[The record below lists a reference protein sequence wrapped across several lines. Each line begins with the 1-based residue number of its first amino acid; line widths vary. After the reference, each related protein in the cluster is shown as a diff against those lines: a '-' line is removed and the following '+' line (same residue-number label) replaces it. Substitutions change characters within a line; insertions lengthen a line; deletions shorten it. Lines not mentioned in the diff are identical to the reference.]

1 MLKAIDVAKYFLNK
15 DDGTLFNNNLVERS
29 GRRFYEGNA
38 RLNKYLHIAQN
49 LYIAQHGRKLF
60 EDDLYAYDNGVVV
73 PSVQE
78 NYQAIKHYYVGKTIP
93 QEESAYLDKIYYA
106 LQNASL
112 EELIEIS
119 HEDSEWKRKSCFS
132 KKEEQRMNSLSNVEE
147 YRDQYKDMLI
157 ILDRM
162 DKGGAVKTGTG
173 NLD

>member
-15 DDGTLFNNNLVERS
+15 DDGTLFNNKLVERS

-60 EDDLYAYDNGVVV
+60 EDDLYAYDNGVVI

-78 NYQAIKHYYVGKTIP
+78 NYLAIKSRYVGKSIP
-93 QEESAYLDKIYYA
+93 SDERAFLDKIYQA

-119 HEDSEWKRKSCFS
+119 HEDSEWERKSGFY
-132 KKEEQRMNSLSNVEE
+132 KKEDQKMDSLKNVDE

-162 DKGGAVKTGTG
+162 GANG
-173 NLD
+173 

>member
-1 MLKAIDVAKYFLNK
+1 MLKAIDFAKYFLNK
-15 DDGTLFNNNLVERS
+15 DDGTLFNNKLVERS

-60 EDDLYAYDNGVVV
+60 EDDLYAYDNGVVI

-78 NYQAIKHYYVGKTIP
+78 NYLAIKSRYVGKSIP
-93 QEESAYLDKIYYA
+93 SDERAFLDKIYQA

-119 HEDSEWKRKSCFS
+119 HEDSEWERKSGFY
-132 KKEEQRMNSLSNVEE
+132 KKEDQKMDSLKNVDE
-147 YRDQYKDMLI
+147 YREQYKDMLI

-162 DKGGAVKTGTG
+162 GANG
-173 NLD
+173 